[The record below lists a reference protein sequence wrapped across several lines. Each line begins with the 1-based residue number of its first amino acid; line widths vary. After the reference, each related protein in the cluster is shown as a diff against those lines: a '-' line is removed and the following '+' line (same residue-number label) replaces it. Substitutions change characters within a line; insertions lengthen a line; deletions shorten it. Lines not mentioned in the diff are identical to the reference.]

1 LAHYTWSK
9 FIDDVES
16 SQEFGSTGSYMD
28 AYNRSLDKALSGSD
42 IPHHVVVTL
51 MYEVPKFKGNRLVD
65 GALGGWKVG
74 VLETYT
80 SGPTFTVVTATNQTN
95 SFTAGLQR
103 PNLLRDPN
111 LASDQQTLN
120 RWFDTSAFVNP
131 APLTFGNS
139 PRSGLRGPSLLNT
152 DATLEKS
159 FAVTE
164 QVKFNIRAEAYNL
177 LNKANFNVPGFT
189 LGGAGFGQISSARA
203 ARTMQLAAR
212 ISF

>member
-1 LAHYTWSK
+1 
-9 FIDDVES
+9 
-16 SQEFGSTGSYMD
+16 
-28 AYNRSLDKALSGSD
+28 
-42 IPHHVVVTL
+42 VVTL
-51 MYEVPKFKGNRLVD
+51 MYEVPKVKGNRLVD

-120 RWFDTSAFVNP
+120 RWFDTSAFANP

-164 QVKFNIRAEAYNL
+164 QIKFNLRAEAYNL